1 MSDFLKKTSILKKKY
16 YIAMLI
22 ISFSGAASAAV
33 TIPNGPYAVEG
44 GIVWSGTLNE
54 SLSSA
59 DATWQDGTPAS
70 PSGEFQYNAASLW
83 ASYFGVG
90 QQGPYIWDCRS
101 TGQLNLAKS
110 SDGLY
115 TGIRLADDVLL
126 VLSGK
131 ATGVLGSYSGS
142 GTWSEQGDFVSSSL
156 PSQSVSWCA
165 AATASTNY
173 TASNSSANFN
183 GKVSLYVG
191 KNARPGTVTI
201 PNILL
206 FKGFANAVAARRT
219 LVSTSTVQIFQPRK
233 CTVNTDNTIIFPP
246 VDVTSTVDGQVLAN
260 KTGNLTINCNDT
272 SNAPVTV
279 EIQGPRG
286 RYTDSMALT
295 MTDGTNAPAEVR
307 GFIGTGIPLTGQ
319 CNGRLEGHYG
329 VVFFVPNG
337 GLEKKSLKPGTNN
350 YNWVLC
356 SMGIYKT
363 GQAKATA
370 KMIVS
375 WD

>member
-22 ISFSGAASAAV
+22 ISFSGAASAGV
-33 TIPNGPYAVEG
+33 TIPNGPYAVDG
-44 GIVWSGTLNE
+44 GIVWSRTLNE

-59 DATWQDGTPAS
+59 DATWQGTPVD
-70 PSGEFQYNAASLW
+70 PSGNFEYNDTAIW

-90 QQGPYIWDCRS
+90 PEGPYIWDCRS
-101 TGQLNLAKS
+101 TTQLNLAKS

-115 TGIRLADDVLL
+115 TGIRLANDVLL
-126 VLSGK
+126 VFSGQ
-131 ATGVLGSYSGS
+131 ATGALGNYSGS
-142 GTWSEQGDFVSSSL
+142 GTWSAQGEFVSSSL
-156 PSQSVSWCA
+156 PNQSVNWCA

-173 TASNSSANFN
+173 TANNSYANFN
-183 GKVSLYVG
+183 GKVFLYVG
-191 KNARPGTVTI
+191 KNARPGTVMI
-201 PNILL
+201 PQILL
-206 FKGFANAVAARRT
+206 FKGFRNAVSAQRT
-219 LVSTSTVQIFQPRK
+219 LVSTSAVQIFQPRK

-307 GFIGTGIPLTGQ
+307 GFIGKDIPLTGQ
-319 CNGRLEGHYG
+319 CNGRLEGYPG

-337 GLEKKSLKPGTNN
+337 GLEKKSLNPGTNN

>member
-33 TIPNGPYAVEG
+33 TIPNGPYAVDG

-59 DATWQDGTPAS
+59 DATWQGTPVD
-70 PSGEFQYNAASLW
+70 PSGNFQYNATAIW

-90 QQGPYIWDCRS
+90 PEGWYIWDCRS
-101 TGQLNLAKS
+101 TTQLNLAKS

-115 TGIRLADDVLL
+115 TGIRLANDVLL
-126 VLSGK
+126 VLSGQ
-131 ATGVLGSYSGS
+131 ANGALGNYSGS
-142 GTWSEQGDFVSSSL
+142 GTWSAQGEFVSSSL
-156 PSQSVSWCA
+156 PNQSVSWCA

-173 TASNSSANFN
+173 TANNSYANFN

-201 PNILL
+201 PHILL
-206 FKGFANAVAARRT
+206 FKGFRNAVSAQRT

-233 CTVNTDNTIIFPP
+233 CTVKTDNTIIFPP

-307 GFIGTGIPLTGQ
+307 GFIGKDIPLTGQ
-319 CNGRLEGHYG
+319 CNGRLEGYPG
-329 VVFFVPNG
+329 VVFFVPNAG
-337 GLEKKSLKPGTNN
+337 QEKKSLNPGTNN